1 MSDITY
7 IEGIIK
13 ILETPKQESINQE
26 SINNDII
33 FVKFRAQLASV
44 RKPQIVQVIFWGNL
58 AQDIVSFYKINQ
70 YLLIEGYPSFRNS
83 TNLKQTSKIVE
94 ITVLRVYPFCFKP
107 NTLTNN
113 H

>member
-7 IEGIIK
+7 IQGIIK
-13 ILETPKQESINQE
+13 ILETPKQESINNE
-26 SINNDII
+26 II

-44 RKPQIVQVIFWGNL
+44 RKLQIVRVIFWGNL

-94 ITVLRVYPFCFKP
+94 ITGLRVYPFCVKTDTS
-107 NTLTNN
+107 NNN

>member
-7 IEGIIK
+7 IQGIIK
-13 ILETPKQESINQE
+13 ILETPKEE

-44 RKPQIVQVIFWGNL
+44 RKFQIVKVIVWGNL
-58 AQDIVSFYKINQ
+58 AQDIVTSYKINQ

-83 TNLKQTSKIVE
+83 TDSKQTSKIVE
-94 ITVLRVYPFCFKP
+94 ITGLRLYPFSLKID
-107 NTLTNN
+107 TLNKN

>member
-7 IEGIIK
+7 IQGIIK
-13 ILETPKQESINQE
+13 ILETPKQK

-44 RKPQIVQVIFWGNL
+44 RKFQIVKVIVWGNL
-58 AQDIVSFYKINQ
+58 AQDIVTSYKINQ

-83 TNLKQTSKIVE
+83 ANSRQTSKKME
-94 ITVLRVYPFCFKP
+94 ITGLRVYPLSIKID
-107 NTLTNN
+107 TLNKN